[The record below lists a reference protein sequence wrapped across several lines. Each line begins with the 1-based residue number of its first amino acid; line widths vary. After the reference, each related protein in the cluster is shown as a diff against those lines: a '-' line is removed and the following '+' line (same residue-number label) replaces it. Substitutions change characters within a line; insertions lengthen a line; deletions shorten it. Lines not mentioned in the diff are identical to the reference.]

1 MAYEIMRLFKG
12 TDLRSRKILVM
23 AGHEGGIAIFGKN
36 LEDAFDV
43 VIRERRNHRL
53 AFENG
58 FHERI
63 SSRHDG

>member
-1 MAYEIMRLFKG
+1 MSHYVKFTYQRARA
-12 TDLRSRKILVM
+12 DLAPS
-23 AGHEGGIAIFGKN
+23 G
-36 LEDAFDV
+36 
-43 VIRERRNHRL
+43 NHRL